1 MAINRLSTHLMPW
14 KPEAMFER
22 EDPRPV
28 TVERL
33 KEAIE
38 ALSQDKRA
46 SPAEIRGGE
55 EPSLE
60 QLMSIVAH
68 FQRLFDVSSVP
79 GVFPRMTE
87 IYMRLGETYNA
98 TNTMRDLLGLGKLS
112 GLFCPCLI
120 VCLSR
125 TLGSP
130 SVRPL
135 NARTKQQQQQQQV
148 FSHFLITRGILK
160 STSRLHKKVRVG
172 IYNTEITTEHNLA
185 GQPQESMLS

>member
-1 MAINRLSTHLMPW
+1 
-14 KPEAMFER
+14 MFER

-112 GLFCPCLI
+112 GLFCPCLN
-120 VCLSR
+120 VCLSVC
-125 TLGSP
+125 L
-130 SVRPL
+130 SVCP
-135 NARTKQQQQQQQV
+135 
-148 FSHFLITRGILK
+148 
-160 STSRLHKKVRVG
+160 VR
-172 IYNTEITTEHNLA
+172 
-185 GQPQESMLS
+185 